1 MITVVTAPSIEP
13 VTLSEAKA
21 HLRVDSDITA
31 EDTLITALIKAA
43 RETAEGRTWRAFL
56 EQTLLLTLDDWPEG
70 DVIELPRPP
79 LIEVDSVQYYDVD
92 GVLQTMAEA
101 DYQVD
106 ATSEP
111 GRVMPAYDG
120 SWPSL
125 REVPNAV
132 QIQYTAG
139 YGDEAGDVPQKLKQ
153 AILLILGAWYAQRE
167 EPEGSYQPPVP
178 WAAEALLGSM
188 AFRF

>member
-31 EDTLITALIKAA
+31 EDTLITNLIQAA
-43 RETAEGRTWRAFL
+43 RETAEGRTWRAIL
-56 EQTLLLTLDDWPEG
+56 QQTLLLTLDDWPEG

-79 LIEVDSVQYYDVD
+79 LIKVNSVQYYDAG
-92 GVLQTMAEA
+92 GVLQTMDEA

-106 ATSEP
+106 AASEP
-111 GRVMPAYDG
+111 GRVMPVYGG

-132 QIQYTAG
+132 QVEYEAG

-153 AILLILGAWYAQRE
+153 AILLTIGAWYAQRE
-167 EPEGSYQPPVP
+167 EPSGSYQPPVP